1 MAETVSITINGIQ
14 FQAKKGSLLI
24 DKLIDELL
32 TIVKILFDHYHIFRI
47 LILNCDI
54 SSTSRFSVRIIWL
67 ALLLNLVVLE

>member
-1 MAETVSITINGIQ
+1 MIG
-14 FQAKKGSLLI
+14 
-24 DKLIDELL
+24 KLIDELL

-67 ALLLNLVVLE
+67 ALLLNLIALE

>member
-1 MAETVSITINGIQ
+1 MIG
-14 FQAKKGSLLI
+14 
-24 DKLIDELL
+24 KLIDELL
-32 TIVKILFDHYHIFRI
+32 TIVKILFDHYHMFRI